1 MLVIFFCQCCGG
13 IRDFQIGVG
22 QTKSRIKQSCWA
34 LFFKM
39 VFTTEHKTFIVCNGL
54 FSKRIVK

>member
-39 VFTTEHKTFIVCNGL
+39 VFTTEHKTFIVMAYFRSGL
-54 FSKRIVK
+54 